1 MLLKIDCRENN
12 LIPLVESLIT
22 SYNATN
28 SNNTITLET
37 TNLNIGDIMIIDD
50 SDKDNNKNLL
60 IFERKTITDLASSIN
75 DGRYTEQSF
84 RLDKCNLHNH
94 NIIYLIEGDIRQYK
108 SYTRINNNVI
118 YSSLVSLNT
127 YKGFSVIR
135 SFDMNETA
143 NIIFQ
148 TVCKVIKN
156 KFKTNFYYKNEIDEA
171 NESNSITKSTEYIDV
186 IKQSKKSNI
195 NKDNINEIML
205 SQLPCVSINVSKTI
219 ISKFKTIKN
228 LITELD
234 KDSKVLDN
242 LKMTDSK
249 GKERKISK
257 TAIENI
263 KIFLA
268 N

>member
-156 KFKTNFYYKNEIDEA
+156 KFKTNFYYKNEID
-171 NESNSITKSTEYIDV
+171 
-186 IKQSKKSNI
+186 
-195 NKDNINEIML
+195 
-205 SQLPCVSINVSKTI
+205 
-219 ISKFKTIKN
+219 
-228 LITELD
+228 
-234 KDSKVLDN
+234 
-242 LKMTDSK
+242 
-249 GKERKISK
+249 
-257 TAIENI
+257 
-263 KIFLA
+263 
-268 N
+268 